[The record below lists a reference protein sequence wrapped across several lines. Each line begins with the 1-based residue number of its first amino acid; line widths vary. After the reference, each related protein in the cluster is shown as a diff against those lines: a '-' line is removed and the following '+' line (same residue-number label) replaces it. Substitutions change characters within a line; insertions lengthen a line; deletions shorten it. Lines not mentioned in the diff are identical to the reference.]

1 MEKPVDNGS
10 GLGAIVALGLILSA
24 CNQTGAGSAAGE
36 VAAAL
41 DPTGISGTALN
52 VAEAAQ
58 AASDPSAGV
67 DFSAIAPRLADIA
80 AGNTAGPNYMAPI
93 DRQIALTMARQSAK
107 MAQSAGNA
115 AVDTAV
121 GAALSGGTSL
131 VGSGYGLAMQGAGN
145 AMLAAQ
151 MAGARA
157 QASADVARA
166 EAQQRAEQLV
176 PDADRPSEA
185 RAVLSIL
192 GGSSGNSASWQNP
205 ATGASGRVVLKVM
218 DKRMFGGLDCR
229 SIQREWRSGPTT
241 RRGDMLACRDR
252 GEWYVLS

>member
-1 MEKPVDNGS
+1 MGKGS

-36 VAAAL
+36 IAAAL
-41 DPTGISGTALN
+41 DPTGISSAAMEI
-52 VAEAAQ
+52 AEAGQ
-58 AASDPSAGV
+58 AASGGV
-67 DFSAIAPRLADIA
+67 DFSALAPRLADIA
-80 AGNTAGPNYMAPI
+80 AGNTSGPNYMASL
-93 DRQIALTMARQSAK
+93 DRQIALTMAKQSAK
-107 MAQSAGNA
+107 MAQSARNT
-115 AVDTAV
+115 AVDAAV

-151 MAGARA
+151 LAGARA

-166 EAQQRAEQLV
+166 EAQQKAEQLV

-192 GGSSGNSASWQNP
+192 GGSSGTSASWQNP
-205 ATGASGRVVLKVM
+205 ATGASGRVTLKVM
-218 DKRMFGGLDCR
+218 NKRMFGGLDCR
-229 SIQREWRSGPTT
+229 SIQREWRSGSTL
-241 RRGDMLACRDR
+241 RRGDMLACRNK
-252 GEWYVLS
+252 GEWYAFS